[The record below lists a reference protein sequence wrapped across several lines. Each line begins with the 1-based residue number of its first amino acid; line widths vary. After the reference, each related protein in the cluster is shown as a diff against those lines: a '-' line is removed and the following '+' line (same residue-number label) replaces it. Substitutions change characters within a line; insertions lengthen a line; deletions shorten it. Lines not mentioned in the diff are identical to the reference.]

1 MIRLSIAERSGQ
13 PKLFTFPKD
22 DITIG
27 RAQGNDVILPRN
39 NISKRHTRVFR
50 RQGKLV
56 VRDLDST
63 NGTFLNGRRIHDDEV
78 LHAGDRI
85 FLADFVLII
94 EEDENAATPVPPDLK
109 AAAPPPLPP
118 EDMESLSEAEAEP
131 LDEPE
136 GRPTI
141 AAEEPAELQLS
152 AADLH
157 TAPPDMVL
165 SDLARAAAQRAALEP
180 EPDLDAGP
188 PMPVRQ
194 PPAPVEP
201 ATPARSSRSAPAPA
215 AAPGP
220 ARRVPEA
227 AAPAEPRPRGSRAP
241 APAETRPALVPP
253 PEPFGDAGLDEA
265 TPAPLPR
272 PAPAAGRPRP
282 RATEPEPEATA
293 EPRRESR
300 PEPRRE
306 PKPEPKSEPKPEP
319 KPEPKSEPKP
329 EPKPEPRPTGARAP
343 VPPSKPATKPAPAV
357 KPAAA
362 GRAAAAKTGGG
373 PLGAGEVRERL
384 LTRVNDVAPLKDA
397 EPAVFGDHELQGRIK
412 SALLDELAIL
422 EAEDLLDAQLDRDEL
437 VDELTGALF
446 GLGPFPRLA
455 GEDGLDSFVA
465 YPDGTCFERRGGR
478 WLRSTTR
485 VAAPLLSLLA
495 RRLAG
500 GLKGRL
506 PSGAAE
512 TFRGR
517 HPELANVELSG
528 ALGGSSLGG
537 PVVRFDRT
545 PAVEDDLEHLA
556 DAGMLSMPM
565 ATFLRL
571 CLESHQTMAL
581 AGPQRS
587 QRTAL
592 LRALVSSL
600 PAEQRVVWVADP
612 SGSGPPASAALVVR
626 LQPPSLGESMLAE
639 SDDAGGGL
647 GELLQCLQPDVLV
660 IERADAVRDVPLIR
674 GARARLAAVVL
685 SVDADRWEPPVA
697 GEPAKADAPPRPAA
711 PGVDARLAACVDV
724 VAEVVPIV
732 DGSVR
737 MLRIAERAA
746 DTGDPFVINAIFEYV
761 PGGPGE
767 TGEYK
772 ATRTIPRFLE
782 RRKARGKRIDPSLFQ
797 G

>member
-94 EEDENAATPVPPDLK
+94 EEDENAATPVPPELK
-109 AAAPPPLPP
+109 SAAPPPLPA
-118 EDMESLSEAEAEP
+118 DDLESVSEAEAEP

-141 AAEEPAELQLS
+141 AAEEPPELQLS

-165 SDLARAAAQRAALEP
+165 SDLARAAARRSALEP
-180 EPDLDAGP
+180 EPDLPPGP
-188 PMPVRQ
+188 PMPIRQ
-194 PPAPVEP
+194 PPVAVEAPVP
-201 ATPARSSRSAPAPA
+201 SRPSRGAPAPA
-215 AAPGP
+215 AEPGP

-227 AAPAEPRPRGSRAP
+227 APPAAEPTPARSRGGRAP
-241 APAETRPALVPP
+241 APSEHRPQPLPI
-253 PEPFGDAGLDEA
+253 PEPLEDAGLDEA
-265 TPAPLPR
+265 TPPPR
-272 PAPAAGRPRP
+272 ERVAPAAGRGRP
-282 RATEPEPEATA
+282 RAAASESAPPP

-300 PEPRRE
+300 PDLRHEPRHE
-306 PKPEPKSEPKPEP
+306 A
-319 KPEPKSEPKP
+319 
-329 EPKPEPRPTGARAP
+329 RPTAGRGAAQPSRATGRPASGARPTSAAGPAAP
-343 VPPSKPATKPAPAV
+343 KAPA
-357 KPAAA
+357 
-362 GRAAAAKTGGG
+362 GT
-373 PLGAGEVRERL
+373 LGEDQVQERL
-384 LTRVNDVAPLKDA
+384 LTRANDIAPIKDA

-422 EAEDLLDAQLDRDEL
+422 EAEDLLDPRLDRDEL
-437 VDELTGALF
+437 VEELSKALF
-446 GLGPFPRLA
+446 ALGPFPRLA
-455 GEDGLDSFVA
+455 ADDGLESFVA
-465 YPDGTCFERRGGR
+465 YPDGTCFERRAGHWAR
-478 WLRSTTR
+478 ATTR
-485 VAAPLLSLLA
+485 IPTPLVALLA
-495 RRLAG
+495 RRLVAG
-500 GLKGRL
+500 MPGCT

-517 HPELANVELSG
+517 HPELAGVEVGG

-537 PVVRFDRT
+537 PVVRLDRT
-545 PAVEDDLEHLA
+545 PTVEDDLERLA
-556 DAGMLSMPM
+556 DTGMLSMPM

-571 CLESHQTMAL
+571 CLEARQTLAV
-581 AGPQRS
+581 AGPQRA

-592 LRALVSSL
+592 LRALVASL

-612 SGSGPPASAALVVR
+612 AGAGPPASAALVVR
-626 LQPPSLGESMLAE
+626 LQPPSVGESLLAE

-647 GELLQCLQPDVLV
+647 GDLVQCLQPDLLV
-660 IERADAVRDVPLIR
+660 VERTDAVRDVPLVR
-674 GARARLAAVVL
+674 AVRARLGSVVL
-685 SVDADRWEPPVA
+685 GVEADRWEPPVP
-697 GEPAKADAPPRPAA
+697 GEPGKADAPTRPAA
-711 PGVDARLAACVDV
+711 PGVDPRLAACVDV
-724 VAEVVPIV
+724 VAELVPIV

-746 DTGDPFVINAIFEYV
+746 DGGDPFVANTIFEFV
-761 PGGPGE
+761 LGGPGE
-767 TGEYK
+767 LGEYK
-772 ATRTIPRFLE
+772 ATRTLPRFLE
-782 RRKARGKRIDPSLFQ
+782 RRKARGKRIDASLFQ

>member
-94 EEDENAATPVPPDLK
+94 EEDENAATPVPPELK
-109 AAAPPPLPP
+109 SVAPPPLPA
-118 EDMESLSEAEAEP
+118 DDLESLSEAEAEP
-131 LDEPE
+131 LDDEPE

-141 AAEEPAELQLS
+141 AAEEPDELQLS

-165 SDLARAAAQRAALEP
+165 SDLARAAAQRTALEP
-180 EPDLDAGP
+180 DPDLVPGP

-194 PPAPVEP
+194 PPVPLEP
-201 ATPARSSRSAPAPA
+201 PAPARPSRSVPAPAPA

-227 AAPAEPRPRGSRAP
+227 MPMPVAEPVPGRPRGSRAP
-241 APAETRPALVPP
+241 APSEPLPEQLPVPAPL
-253 PEPFGDAGLDEA
+253 DDSSLDEA
-265 TPAPLPR
+265 TPPPLER
-272 PAPAAGRPRP
+272 PAPAAGRARP
-282 RATEPEPEATA
+282 RAAAPETA
-293 EPRRESR
+293 APPEPRRESK
-300 PEPRRE
+300 PEPRH
-306 PKPEPKSEPKPEP
+306 
-319 KPEPKSEPKP
+319 
-329 EPKPEPRPTGARAP
+329 EPRPTGARGAAQ
-343 VPPSKPATKPAPAV
+343 PARPTAKSPAA

-362 GRAAAAKTGGG
+362 ARPAAPKSAGGA
-373 PLGAGEVRERL
+373 LDERQVQDRL
-384 LTRVNDVAPLKDA
+384 LTRVNDVAPIKDA

-422 EAEDLLDAQLDRDEL
+422 EAEDLLDARLDRDEL
-437 VDELTGALF
+437 VDDLTKALF

-455 GEDGLDSFVA
+455 ADDGLESFVA
-465 YPDGTCFERRGGR
+465 YPDGTCFERRGGH
-478 WLRSTTR
+478 WTR
-485 VAAPLLSLLA
+485 GTARIPSPLLSLLA
-495 RRLAG
+495 RRLAA
-500 GLKGRL
+500 GLAERPPAG
-506 PSGAAE
+506 SSE
-512 TFRGR
+512 TFHGR
-517 HPELANVELSG
+517 HPELPNVELSG

-537 PVVRFDRT
+537 AVVRLDRK
-545 PAVEDDLEHLA
+545 PPPEDDLERLA

-571 CLESHQTMAL
+571 CLEAHQTVAL

-592 LRALVSSL
+592 LRALVAGL

-612 SGSGPPASAALVVR
+612 AGSGPPASAALVVR
-626 LQPPSLGESMLAE
+626 LQPPSVGESLLAE
-639 SDDAGGGL
+639 SDDTGGGL
-647 GELLQCLQPDVLV
+647 GELVQCLQPDLLV
-660 IERADAVRDVPLIR
+660 VERADAARDVPLVR
-674 GARARLAAVVL
+674 AVRARLGAVVL
-685 SVDADRWEPPVA
+685 GVEADRWEPPVP
-697 GEPAKADAPPRPAA
+697 GEAARADAPPRPAA
-711 PGVDARLAACVDV
+711 PGVDPRLAACTDV
-724 VAEVVPIV
+724 VGELVPIM

-737 MLRIAERAA
+737 MLRLAERAA
-746 DTGDPFVINAIFEYV
+746 DTGDPFVVNPIFEYV

-782 RRKARGKRIDPSLFQ
+782 RRKARGKRIDASLFQ